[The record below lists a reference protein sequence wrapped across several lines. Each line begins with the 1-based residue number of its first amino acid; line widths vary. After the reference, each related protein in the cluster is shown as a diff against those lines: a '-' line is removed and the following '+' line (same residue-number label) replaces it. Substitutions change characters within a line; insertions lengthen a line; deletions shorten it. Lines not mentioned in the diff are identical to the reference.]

1 MSDTKGKHENAS
13 RSQQSKSY
21 QNGIVPVV
29 KIPSWSIQAKE
40 TRYVKSL

>member
-21 QNGIVPVV
+21 QNGIVV